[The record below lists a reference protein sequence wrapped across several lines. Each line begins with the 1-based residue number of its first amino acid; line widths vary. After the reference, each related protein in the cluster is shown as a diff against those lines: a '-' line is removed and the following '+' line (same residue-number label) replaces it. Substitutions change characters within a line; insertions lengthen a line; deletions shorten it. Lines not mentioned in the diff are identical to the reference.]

1 MLSEDHDDNCVH
13 FNGNPFADVIQ
24 HELDLRIIYQ
34 KVRKYLEM
42 RNDEEVSVEIKG
54 K

>member
-1 MLSEDHDDNCVH
+1 LSEDDDDNYEP

-42 RNDEEVSVEIKG
+42 RNDEKVSIEIKG